1 MGDISRHR
9 DIYLFTKDAVPTQLL
24 SAARITAGDL
34 TYLELGNY
42 LTDVSQFRDP
52 VTYIFAKQRI
62 WRDNV
67 LPLVNDK
74 LPDRGAAALVAVLAA
89 AAGLGVEEL
98 LDRAGSGLG
107 GDIAKGVGLTAAGLA
122 ALLAALPADLVAD
135 LVGADNWLDQLLGTP
150 LDRTPLPPGGSG
162 RAEDVLREALRKR
175 EQQHYG
181 HLGMFFKHFIE
192 GATQLLFADDVSK
205 RTSGSWGRVD
215 PIPVDRVTAIYDE
228 FYTQY
233 YPHEHSDQP
242 PYVWDASRR
251 PEHRNLYQPRG
262 GPTETD
268 PEDGGVM
275 GVVDSFYL
283 GYLAEGLTQIEDE
296 WPALRRDDRE
306 GRQRLLVRA
315 GKLLHG
321 VEDWFFHSNVV
332 ELLALRAQRP
342 APGTAPT
349 EEALLKDFVEKTAR
363 TRPEFVSADPDER
376 RRLKRRLYRRLRFPA
391 YERGTREESYGR
403 LSTERPSTSSAH
415 HAYPAFPS
423 SADTAHTL
431 LHALGNLETKATGSE
446 DELPPWAAGAL
457 EQRGFELPEVL
468 ERLGHKRVV
477 AAVVREMRDWIP
489 LVLTLLNESERQRLV
504 ANIAPEHWPLADGAE
519 PPPRMTDKTELE
531 LQQARHVAALQPHET
546 ADGRTESNY
555 EQFARYLHER
565 GFVNETGRQAMVA
578 AFDVDRRSEE
588 LPTDAPGCGGFL
600 MQFGLE
606 LQTKLDEGRA
616 AVAALNPKEESVFD
630 QRSDNGAF
638 NEIVGSHSLMSKD
651 TLTSVPFFD
660 DARVLA
666 SVASSAVF
674 TIMLQQVSAPQPDR
688 RLAWERILHH
698 LVRFPPRSG
707 GWERRA
713 LAMFAERQEIPTYDD
728 LPELARLV
736 AGSMAPRTQPQSS
749 GGATQ
754 SKRAALEERYHRL
767 ESEVARYR

>member
-9 DIYLFTKDAVPTQLL
+9 DIYLFTRDAVPTQLL
-24 SAARITAGDL
+24 STARIGAGDL

-67 LPLVNDK
+67 LPKVEDK
-74 LPDRGAAALVAVLAA
+74 LPRDTVALVAALAA
-89 AAGLGVEEL
+89 AAGLGIEEL

-122 ALLAALPADLVAD
+122 ALLAAVPADVVAD
-135 LVGADNWLDQLLGTP
+135 LVGADTWLDQLLGTP

-162 RAEDVLREALRKR
+162 RAGAALRTAMEDR

-181 HLGMFFKHFIE
+181 YLGMFFQHFIE

-205 RTSGSWGRVD
+205 RTSGSWGRID
-215 PIPVDRVTAIYDE
+215 PIPVARVSEIYDE

-268 PEDGGVM
+268 PDDGGVM

-283 GYLAEGLTQIEDE
+283 GYLAEGLAQIEDE
-296 WPALRRDDRE
+296 WAALRRDDRD

-332 ELLALRAQRP
+332 ELLALRAHRP
-342 APGTAPT
+342 AVGTTLT
-349 EEALLKDFVEKTAR
+349 EEELLRDFVEKTAR

-376 RRLKRRLYRRLRFPA
+376 RRLKRRLYRRLRYPA

-403 LSTERPSTSSAH
+403 LSTQRSSTPSAH

-446 DELPPWAAGAL
+446 DELPPWATDAL
-457 EQRGFELPEVL
+457 EQRGIEIPDVL
-468 ERLGHKRVV
+468 ERLGHRLVM
-477 AAVVREMRDWIP
+477 AAVVSEMRDWVP
-489 LVLTLLNESERQRLV
+489 LVLTLLHEDERQRLV
-504 ANIAPEHWPLADGAE
+504 ANVAPEHWPLAAGAE
-519 PPPRMTDKTELE
+519 PPKRTTDKTELE
-531 LQQARHVAALQPHET
+531 LQQERHVAALEQHDT
-546 ADGRTESNY
+546 GNGRTESNY
-555 EQFARYLHER
+555 DQFARYLHER
-565 GFVNETGRQAMVA
+565 GYVNETGRQAMVA

-606 LQTKLDEGRA
+606 LQTKLDEGRK

-660 DARVLA
+660 DARVLG
-666 SVASSAVF
+666 SVASSSVF
-674 TIMLQQVSAPQPDR
+674 TILLQQVSAPQPDR
-688 RLAWERILHH
+688 RLAWERVLHH

-713 LAMFAERQEIPTYDD
+713 LAMFAERQQIPTYDD

-736 AGSMAPRTQPQSS
+736 AGSMTPRTSPQPA
-749 GGATQ
+749 GGPAQ
-754 SKRAALEERYHRL
+754 SKREALEERYHRL
-767 ESEVARYR
+767 EGEVAHYR